1 VPRLPTQSA
10 VLSPET
16 NIDFHVFRAIQA
28 LQAQARLTAHTITQE
43 HIRVLPVLVY
53 PDVYVGTRQLAL
65 TSASSPPLQLRLSPR
80 TSSLQIDPSQTYPMQ
95 VPVNPGCQGTRWTYR
110 EKEEER
116 ERERERERET
126 EREEGRGWERAGRV
140 VASAQLQRKGL
151 KTSPLLSQPS
161 SYLGTH
167 QWPNFYH
174 FAVCEI
180 ISQYYL

>member
-1 VPRLPTQSA
+1 MPRLPTQSA

-95 VPVNPGCQGTRWTYR
+95 VPVNPGCQGTR
-110 EKEEER
+110 
-116 ERERERERET
+116 
-126 EREEGRGWERAGRV
+126 
-140 VASAQLQRKGL
+140 
-151 KTSPLLSQPS
+151 
-161 SYLGTH
+161 
-167 QWPNFYH
+167 
-174 FAVCEI
+174 
-180 ISQYYL
+180 